1 MMQVTTLDA
10 AITATSIDVAE
21 RSRRVVEMFN
31 EYLVTDFRESLGTDD
46 EEALQRI
53 IAAEFGEGEK

>member
-1 MMQVTTLDA
+1 
-10 AITATSIDVAE
+10 
-21 RSRRVVEMFN
+21 MFN